1 MAATQ
6 RNVGVGRGVWRVG
19 GSLGYMKVGRVK
31 LYNKA
36 SRRDLPSKPK
46 GLAVLI
52 PIRHDRQGTQDVKDF
67 NKAPCYRL
75 SAF

>member
-1 MAATQ
+1 
-6 RNVGVGRGVWRVG
+6 
-19 GSLGYMKVGRVK
+19 MKVGRVK

-52 PIRHDRQGTQDVKDF
+52 PIKQDRQGTQDVKDF
-67 NKAPCYRL
+67 NKAPFHRPP
-75 SAF
+75 AF

>member
-1 MAATQ
+1 MEATQ
-6 RNVGVGRGVWRVG
+6 RKASVGCGVWGVGGRW
-19 GSLGYMKVGRVK
+19 GYMKVGRVK

-52 PIRHDRQGTQDVKDF
+52 PIRQDRQGTQDVKDF
-67 NKAPCYRL
+67 NKAPFHRPP
-75 SAF
+75 AF